1 MYDDHICMMIICMM
15 MLCLIVNNEN
25 SSFPMGPQDGGYNS
39 SIPVLMIGS
48 GLVDDMMNAFDGHH
62 HHRDRRNICPSISD
76 DHDHDHH
83 ATCRPDSD
91 DDDDDDDDHHNDSI
105 DAPVIP
111 SYLKA
116 FLRVSFG

>member
-1 MYDDHICMMIICMM
+1 MYDDDDHVCMM
-15 MLCLIVNNEN
+15 MLLCPIVNNEN

-62 HHRDRRNICPSISD
+62 HHRDQRNICPSISD
-76 DHDHDHH
+76 DHDHH
-83 ATCRPDSD
+83 AACRPDSD
-91 DDDDDDDDHHNDSI
+91 DEDEDDDDDDHHNDSI
-105 DAPVIP
+105 DAPANP

>member
-1 MYDDHICMMIICMM
+1 MMMMMMMMMMIF
-15 MLCLIVNNEN
+15 LLVNNEN
-25 SSFPMGPQDGGYNS
+25 ISFPMGPQDGGYNS

-62 HHRDRRNICPSISD
+62 HHRDLRNICPSISD
-76 DHDHDHH
+76 DHDHHHHHH
-83 ATCRPDSD
+83 ATCRPDID
-91 DDDDDDDDHHNDSI
+91 DDSI
-105 DAPVIP
+105 DAPATP